1 MNIFEQASRV
11 KLRFDVNGQVSV
23 EQLWTVNMQSL
34 TNFEQTLTEMVEG
47 YGKST
52 RRTRQTRTAEQT
64 ASELRL
70 AIVTHIL
77 DVREAEAEAE
87 AEAAT
92 NAAATKEHN
101 QKVLAEK
108 RRRQELAL
116 TTMSDAELDALL
128 K

>member
-1 MNIFEQASRV
+1 MNIFEQASRD
-11 KLRFDVNGQVSV
+11 KLRFDVNGQISV

-34 TNFEQTLTEMVEG
+34 ANYEQTLTEMVES

-52 RRTRQTRTAEQT
+52 RRTRQTRTAEQN
-64 ASELRL
+64 ANELRL

-77 DVREAEAEAE
+77 DVREQE

-101 QKVLAEK
+101 QRILELIRAKQEQKLADMSED
-108 RRRQELAL
+108 ELK
-116 TTMSDAELDALL
+116 ALL

>member
-11 KLRFDVNGQVSV
+11 KLRFDVNGQISV

-34 TNFEQTLTEMVEG
+34 ANYEQTLTEMVES

-52 RRTRQTRTAEQT
+52 RRTRQTRTAEQN
-64 ASELRL
+64 ANELRL

-77 DVREAEAEAE
+77 DVREQE

-101 QKVLAEK
+101 QRILELIRAKQEQKLADMSED
-108 RRRQELAL
+108 ELK
-116 TTMSDAELDALL
+116 ALL

>member
-1 MNIFEQASRV
+1 MNIFEQASRD

-64 ASELRL
+64 ANELRL

-77 DVREAEAEAE
+77 DVREAEAEA
-87 AEAAT
+87 AT

-101 QKVLAEK
+101 QRILELIRNKQEQKLADMSEE
-108 RRRQELAL
+108 ELK
-116 TTMSDAELDALL
+116 ALL

>member
-64 ASELRL
+64 ANELRL

-77 DVREAEAEAE
+77 DMREAE

>member
-34 TNFEQTLTEMVEG
+34 ANYEQILTEMVEG

-64 ASELRL
+64 ANELRL

-77 DVREAEAEAE
+77 DVREAE

>member
-11 KLRFDVNGQVSV
+11 KLRFDVNGQISV

-34 TNFEQTLTEMVEG
+34 ANYEQTLTEMVES

-52 RRTRQTRTAEQT
+52 RRTRQTRTAEQN
-64 ASELRL
+64 ANELRL

-77 DVREAEAEAE
+77 DVREQEAEAS
-87 AEAAT
+87 T

-101 QKVLAEK
+101 QRILELIRAKQEQKLADMSED
-108 RRRQELAL
+108 ELK
-116 TTMSDAELDALL
+116 ALL

>member
-23 EQLWTVNMQSL
+23 EQLWTVNMQAL
-34 TNFEQTLTEMVEG
+34 TTFEQTLTEMVEG

-64 ASELRL
+64 ANELRL

-77 DVREAEAEAE
+77 DVREAE

>member
-1 MNIFEQASRV
+1 MNIFEQASRD
-11 KLRFDVNGQVSV
+11 KLRFDLDGRISV
-23 EQLWTVNMQSL
+23 EQLWTVDMQSL

-64 ASELRL
+64 ANELRL

-77 DVREAEAEAE
+77 DVREAEAEA
-87 AEAAT
+87 AT
-92 NAAATKEHN
+92 NAAAIKEHN

>member
-11 KLRFDVNGQVSV
+11 KLRFDVNGQISV

-34 TNFEQTLTEMVEG
+34 ANYEQTLTEMVES

-52 RRTRQTRTAEQT
+52 RRTRQTRTAEQN
-64 ASELRL
+64 ANELRL

-77 DVREAEAEAE
+77 DVREQEAEAS
-87 AEAAT
+87 T

-101 QKVLAEK
+101 QRILELIRAKQEQKLADMSEE
-108 RRRQELAL
+108 ELK
-116 TTMSDAELDALL
+116 ALL

>member
-1 MNIFEQASRV
+1 MNIFEQASRD
-11 KLRFDVNGQVSV
+11 KLRFDVDGRISV
-23 EQLWTVNMQSL
+23 EQLWTVKMQSL
-34 TNFEQTLTEMVEG
+34 INFEQTLTEMVEG

-52 RRTRQTRTAEQT
+52 RRTRQTRTEEQR
-64 ASELRL
+64 ANELRL

-77 DVREAEAEAE
+77 DVREAE

>member
-1 MNIFEQASRV
+1 MNIFEQASRI

-23 EQLWTVNMQSL
+23 EQLWNANMQSL
-34 TNFEQTLTEMVEG
+34 INYEQTLTEMVES

-52 RRTRQTRTAEQT
+52 RRTRQTRTAEQN
-64 ASELRL
+64 ANELRL

-77 DVREAEAEAE
+77 DVREQE

-101 QKVLAEK
+101 QRILELIRAKQEQKLADMSED
-108 RRRQELAL
+108 ELK
-116 TTMSDAELDALL
+116 ALL

>member
-64 ASELRL
+64 ANELRL

-77 DVREAEAEAE
+77 DVREAE